1 MSQLN
6 SSFPLQ
12 WLNHWI
18 SSFPLSLSLCLSLRH
33 LLLHNC
39 TSSFAGDLNSA
50 TSALCHSHF
59 SVAMVAQISS
69 LLAVSVSNCHSHCTC
84 VSVATATGNGCGEG
98 KSTALFSDIR
108 PNSLLTL
115 ECVCVCIHSVSALV
129 RPAQWAYKAVQL
141 ISRTSANWLEPSS
154 TGRSDCTQNMS
165 WQTQISRLNLQLN
178 EICTD
183 FQLWRQFKCCLICG
197 HFVDNLSANCR

>member
-1 MSQLN
+1 MLN
-6 SSFPLQ
+6 EQCCNSIPHFPFNDSITGLA
-12 WLNHWI
+12 L
-18 SSFPLSLSLCLSLRH
+18 FLSLSLCLSLRH

-115 ECVCVCIHSVSALV
+115 ECVCVYSQRIGTCA
-129 RPAQWAYKAVQL
+129 
-141 ISRTSANWLEPSS
+141 TSAMSLQSS
-154 TGRSDCTQNMS
+154 AVNQSDKCQLTGTVEH
-165 WQTQISRLNLQLN
+165 WQIRLHSKHELTDTNQQIKS
-178 EICTD
+178 TT
-183 FQLWRQFKCCLICG
+183 K
-197 HFVDNLSANCR
+197 